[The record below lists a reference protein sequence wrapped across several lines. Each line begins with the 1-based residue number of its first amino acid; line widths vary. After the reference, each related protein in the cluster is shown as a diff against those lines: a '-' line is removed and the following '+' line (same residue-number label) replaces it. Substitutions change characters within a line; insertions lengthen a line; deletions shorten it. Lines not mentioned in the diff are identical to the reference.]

1 MPRRS
6 SHPRSNLIS
15 HTGGSPISVLPCS
28 PSSSEPSRPA
38 VVRSRDRSVVTDIES
53 THEGFHDIIERFD
66 HVSIAVHNI
75 EIAQALVDLLGGS
88 HIGGGLSNDE
98 DFEWV
103 QFDLPGQGRLEMI
116 SPIVDDE
123 DNFLNRYLEEHGEG
137 LHHLTFKVRDIGA
150 AVARARE
157 LGFTILGFDDS
168 KEGWKEAFVH
178 PTSAHG
184 VLIQFA
190 EFPDK

>member
-1 MPRRS
+1 
-6 SHPRSNLIS
+6 
-15 HTGGSPISVLPCS
+15 
-28 PSSSEPSRPA
+28 
-38 VVRSRDRSVVTDIES
+38 VTDIEA
-53 THEGFHDIIERFD
+53 THEPF

-75 EIAQALVDLLGGS
+75 EIAQTLVGLLGGS
-88 HIGGGLSNDE
+88 HVGGGLSHDE

-123 DNFLNRYLEEHGEG
+123 ENFLNRYLKEHGEG
-137 LHHLTFKVRDIGA
+137 LHHLTFKVRNIGV

-178 PTSAHG
+178 PASAHG